1 MGKEDCARG
10 QTYLIFCF
18 HNISA
23 GINLSLKKKK
33 KKEEVGKQI
42 SSWGQIP
49 CFVWE
54 VILGR
59 TVTRGVAAA
68 EYF

>member
-33 KKEEVGKQI
+33 EKRGSREADFIIRANTLFCLGSYSGKDSHQRC
-42 SSWGQIP
+42 SCS
-49 CFVWE
+49 
-54 VILGR
+54 
-59 TVTRGVAAA
+59 
-68 EYF
+68 